1 MILTVVLLCVPSLRK
16 TYKLL
21 RYNEFNKIAI
31 FLKIYL
37 LLYIFLNKN
46 KALRIIFS
54 QKTKR
59 KQRFL
64 AA

>member
-16 TYKLL
+16 TYKSL

-37 LLYIFLNKN
+37 LLYILLNKN
-46 KALRIIFS
+46 KSLRFIFS
-54 QKTKR
+54 QKVLR
-59 KQRFL
+59 KQRV
-64 AA
+64 